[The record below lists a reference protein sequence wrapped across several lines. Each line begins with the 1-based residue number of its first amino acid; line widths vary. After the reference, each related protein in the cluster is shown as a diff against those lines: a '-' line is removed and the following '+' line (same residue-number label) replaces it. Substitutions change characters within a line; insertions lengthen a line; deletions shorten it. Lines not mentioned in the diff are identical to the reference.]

1 MNQLKVG
8 NFIADMRKEKGL
20 TQEQLGEKLGV
31 TNKTI
36 SRWETGKY
44 MPDIDK
50 LQELSSV
57 LGISVNELL
66 SGEKITDTDVF
77 AKKADENLV
86 EALAE
91 SNTFGLQEKIDF
103 YKRKW
108 IKEHKGFI
116 AAGFIVWFILLGVTI
131 YFKNLIL
138 GVSIP
143 LIAIFIYGYIRNQ
156 MMIYV
161 ESHAFKKVQ
170 KTEEI

>member
-8 NFIADMRKEKGL
+8 NFIADMRKEKGF
-20 TQEQLGEKLGV
+20 TQEQLGEKMGV

-50 LQELSSV
+50 LQDLSSV

-66 SGEKITDTDVF
+66 SGEKIDDVNAF
-77 AKKADENLV
+77 VKKADANLV
-86 EALAE
+86 EALTE
-91 SNTFGLQEKIDF
+91 GNTFGLQEKIDF
-103 YKRKW
+103 YKKKW
-108 IKEHKGFI
+108 MKEHKVFI
-116 AAGFIVWFILLGVTI
+116 ALGFLVWFLLLGVAI
-131 YFKNLIL
+131 YIKNIFLS
-138 GVSIP
+138 VSLP
-143 LIAIFIYGYIRNQ
+143 LIAIFIYAYIRNQ

-170 KTEEI
+170 KTE

>member
-8 NFIADMRKEKGL
+8 NFIAEMRKEKGL
-20 TQEQLGEKLGV
+20 TQEQLGEKMGV

-50 LQELSSV
+50 LQDLSAA
-57 LGISVNELL
+57 LEISVNELL
-66 SGEKITDTDVF
+66 SGEKIEDVDAF
-77 AKKADENLV
+77 VKKADANLV

-91 SNTFGLQEKIDF
+91 SNTFGLQERIDF
-103 YKRKW
+103 YKKKW
-108 IKEHKGFI
+108 MKEHKGFI
-116 AAGFIVWFILLGVTI
+116 VLGFLVWFLLLGVAI
-131 YFKNLIL
+131 CLKNLIL
-138 GVSIP
+138 SVSLPI
-143 LIAIFIYGYIRNQ
+143 IAMLIYGYIRNQ

-170 KTEEI
+170 KTE